1 MTTVSRPNRDT
12 LDKAIGI
19 YRDSMRAFLVHHLRT
34 LPGQHLEE
42 AVGSVLQR
50 NYNKYEE
57 FQRHRQQS
65 GGVEDF
71 IDVSDFLSLMLGH
84 WNTLFARLFNGDR
97 DVQTEIR
104 LVHNARNR
112 VSHPGTQDLGS
123 EETKYYLF
131 AISSVLGRIGRREE
145 QGRVDEMCGGIP
157 DATTAALAMELA
169 QVAPKVSEHTAQIE
183 MLENTIELLRARL
196 EALDKYREDSAVA
209 IDRLFGETSDLEESL
224 EDLVPRIGSLEQ
236 GEDGDGEEDEEEDDG
251 EEDEEEDDG
260 EEDEEE
266 DDGEED
272 EEEDDGEED
281 EEEDDGEETLEG
293 ATPALPR
300 SLGLMAL
307 LDHPVE
313 TPIEAANLEATRT
326 TLRQRIVSGL
336 NIFPSARFYCTEP
349 DCRFYDGTRKAWYN
363 EDKAIE
369 HEQMT
374 GHDIGTVHR

>member
-1 MTTVSRPNRDT
+1 
-12 LDKAIGI
+12 
-19 YRDSMRAFLVHHLRT
+19 
-34 LPGQHLEE
+34 
-42 AVGSVLQR
+42 
-50 NYNKYEE
+50 
-57 FQRHRQQS
+57 
-65 GGVEDF
+65 
-71 IDVSDFLSLMLGH
+71 MLGH

-145 QGRVDEMCGGIP
+145 QGRVDEMRGGIP

-236 GEDGDGEEDEEEDDG
+236 GEDG
-251 EEDEEEDDG
+251 
-260 EEDEEE
+260 
-266 DDGEED
+266 DGEED